1 MDTPQNKGIWEYN
14 NLYSY
19 TIAPINQITLGEGNT
34 PVERLKFL
42 EIETGVPIIYAKR
55 EDKNPTGSTKDRS
68 IAFFFSYLKSKDIKE
83 IIIPS
88 SGNTA
93 ISAAYY
99 SELTNI
105 TVYLFLSDKLTNI
118 KNKRL
123 KKALNNNKHIKIIQ
137 SKRPL
142 SDSIKYSLKNNIE
155 LFRGSSS
162 KFATQ
167 GYKSLGEELS
177 LLRADSL
184 FIPVSSGT
192 TLVGLSSTINPNC
205 HINIVQN
212 SKINTISKLFDNKFT
227 SETTSLSD
235 SIVARVTERKKSVEN
250 IINKSKGWGWTVEN
264 SEIEKYH
271 RLLEKNGILTSFES
285 SMTLAALTKAIRSG
299 YKFKKV
305 ILCFTGI

>member
-1 MDTPQNKGIWEYN
+1 MNRPENKGIWEYSSI
-14 NLYSY
+14 YSY
-19 TIAPINQITLGEGNT
+19 KIDPHNQITLGEGNT

-42 EIETGVPIIYAKR
+42 EIETGIPVIYAKR
-55 EDKNPTGSTKDRS
+55 EDKNPTGSAKDRS
-68 IAFFFSYLKSKDIKE
+68 IAFFFSYLKSKGIKE

-99 SELTNI
+99 SRLTDI
-105 TVYLFLSDKLTNI
+105 KIYLFLSDKLTDI
-118 KNKRL
+118 KNERL
-123 KKALNNNKHIKIIQ
+123 KKALDNNKHIEIIQ

-162 KFATQ
+162 KFATE

-177 LLRADSL
+177 LLRSDSL

-192 TLVGLSSTINPNC
+192 TLVGLSSKINSNC

-212 SKINTISKLFDNKFT
+212 SKINTLSKLFDNNFR
-227 SETTSLSD
+227 SETSSLSD
-235 SIVARVTERKKSVEN
+235 SIVARVTERKKTVEN
-250 IINKSKGWGWTVEN
+250 IVNKSKGWGWTVEN
-264 SEIEKYH
+264 NEIEKYH
-271 RLLEKNGILTSFES
+271 NLLEKNGIITSFES
-285 SMTLAALTKAIRSG
+285 SMTLAALVKAIKNG

>member
-1 MDTPQNKGIWEYN
+1 MNTSKNKGIWEYSSI
-14 NLYSY
+14 YSY
-19 TIAPINQITLGEGNT
+19 KISTHNQITLGEGNT
-34 PVERLKFL
+34 PIERLKFL
-42 EIETGVPIIYAKR
+42 EIDTGIPTIYAKR
-55 EDKNPTGSTKDRS
+55 EDKNPTGSAKDRS
-68 IAFFFSYLKSKDIKE
+68 ISFFFSYLKTKGINE
-83 IIIPS
+83 VIIPS

-99 SELTNI
+99 SKLTNI
-105 TVYLFLSDKLTNI
+105 TVYLFISDNLSNI
-118 KNKRL
+118 KNERL
-123 KKALNNNKHIKIIQ
+123 KKALQNNTHIKVIE

-162 KFATQ
+162 KIAIE

-177 LLRADSL
+177 LIRADAL

-192 TLVGLSSTINPNC
+192 TLVGLSSKINSGC

-212 SKINTISKLFDNKFT
+212 SKINTISKLFDNNFT
-227 SETTSLSD
+227 SEKISLSD
-235 SIVARVTERKKSVEN
+235 SIVARVTERKKTVED
-250 IINKSKGWGWTVEN
+250 IVNKSKGWGWTIEN

-271 RLLEKNGILTSFES
+271 ELLEKNGIITSFES
-285 SMTLAALTKAIRSG
+285 SMTIAALIKAIKNG